1 MRDKKQLILLLSL
14 IIFPPIIIVLS
25 RQILPNNYFFSS
37 LYKLV
42 FLSPIIFAMWSEKKS
57 LKQALFQNFSFATF
71 KKNIWRL
78 TLLGIFLSGI
88 YLTSFFVFKN
98 LLDISTITSKLNSLI
113 NINLT
118 NLIFIGLYIIIF
130 NSLLEE
136 YFWRG
141 FLFAKLDKILKP
153 WQAYL
158 ITGIAFSFHHV
169 MFYYNW
175 FNLGFFVLVTFG
187 LTVYALIM
195 NYVFKKYQDLFSCW
209 YVHIFADI
217 AQIFIAFKI
226 FELI

>member
-1 MRDKKQLILLLSL
+1 MRDKKQLLLLLSL

-98 LLDISTITSKLNSLI
+98 FLDISTITSKLNSLI

-141 FLFAKLDKILKP
+141 FLFAKLDKILKS

-175 FNLGFFVLVTFG
+175 FNLGFFLLVTFG

>member
-57 LKQALFQNFSFATF
+57 LRQALFQNFSFATF
-71 KKNIWRL
+71 KKNILRL

>member
-1 MRDKKQLILLLSL
+1 MKQKNKILLLLSL

-57 LKQALFQNFSFATF
+57 LRQSLFQNFSFATF

-98 LLDISTITSKLNSLI
+98 LLDISTITTKLNSLI

-226 FELI
+226 FEII

>member
-98 LLDISTITSKLNSLI
+98 FLDISTITSKLNSLI

-187 LTVYALIM
+187 LTFYALIM
-195 NYVFKKYQDLFSCW
+195 NYIFKKYQDLFSCW

>member
-1 MRDKKQLILLLSL
+1 
-14 IIFPPIIIVLS
+14 
-25 RQILPNNYFFSS
+25 
-37 LYKLV
+37 
-42 FLSPIIFAMWSEKKS
+42 MWSEKKS
-57 LKQALFQNFSFATF
+57 LTQALFQNFSFATF
-71 KKNIWRL
+71 KKNILRL

-98 LLDISTITSKLNSLI
+98 LLDISTITTKLNSLI
-113 NINLT
+113 NINLK

-158 ITGIAFSFHHV
+158 ITGVAFSFHHV

-226 FELI
+226 FDLI

>member
-1 MRDKKQLILLLSL
+1 MRDKKQLLLLLSL

-98 LLDISTITSKLNSLI
+98 FLDISTITSKLNSLI